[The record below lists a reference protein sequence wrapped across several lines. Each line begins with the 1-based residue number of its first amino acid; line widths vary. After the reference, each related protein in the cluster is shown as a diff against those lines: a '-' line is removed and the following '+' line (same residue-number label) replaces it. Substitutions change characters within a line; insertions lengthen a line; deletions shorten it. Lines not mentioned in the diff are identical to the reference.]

1 MNQFSRFFFIFC
13 CLLTALAGG
22 YHFGKR
28 SVTPAPADTIRM
40 TDTCYLPGPTT
51 EKEVPVPV
59 PADVDTAAILA
70 AHFTKRVYQDE
81 VISTPMVKITVV
93 DTVFQNMLLGRTAY
107 SDINIPVRDKS
118 LSIGLTIAPGH
129 TFVSA
134 GYRFKRWNFVGGW
147 DFVNRA
153 AMVSAKYDIFQ
164 W

>member
-1 MNQFSRFFFIFC
+1 MNQFFRFFFIFC

-28 SVTPAPADTIRM
+28 SVIPAPADTIRLR
-40 TDTCYLPGPTT
+40 DTCFLPGPTIV
-51 EKEVPVPV
+51 KELRVPVPV
-59 PADVDTAAILA
+59 DVDTAAILA
-70 AHFTKRVYQDE
+70 AHFSKRVYQDE
-81 VISTPMVKITVV
+81 IINTPMVKVTVV
-93 DTVFQNMLLGRTAY
+93 DTVYQNMLLGRTAY

>member
-1 MNQFSRFFFIFC
+1 MNQFFRFFFIFC

-40 TDTCYLPGPTT
+40 TDTCYLPGPTI

-59 PADVDTAAILA
+59 PVDVDTAAILA

-93 DTVFQNMLLGRTAY
+93 DTVFQNTLLGRTAY

-134 GYRFKRWNFVGGW
+134 GYRFKRWNFVCGW

>member
-1 MNQFSRFFFIFC
+1 MNQFFRFFFIFC

-28 SVTPAPADTIRM
+28 SVTPAPADTIRLS
-40 TDTCYLPGPTT
+40 DTCYLPGPTI
-51 EKEVPVPV
+51 EKEIPVPVPV
-59 PADVDTAAILA
+59 DVDTAAILA

-93 DTVFQNMLLGRTAY
+93 DTVYQNTLLGRTTY
-107 SDINIPVRDKS
+107 SDINIPVHNKS
-118 LSIGLTIAPGH
+118 ISVGLTIAPGH

-134 GYRFKRWNFVGGW
+134 GYRFKRWNLAGGW
-147 DFVNRA
+147 DFANHAV
-153 AMVSAKYDIFQ
+153 MVSAKYELFQ